1 MRDKYLN
8 NLGAMAKASQPSI
21 LFDLS
26 KREQCDPNEFKKMQR
41 RLKQT
46 YNISLAKEGLNF
58 NDMRQHQLLVL
69 GGPQDPFREAEIN
82 EIVKYFQSGGSVMVM
97 LGEGGENKNGT
108 NINYLIEQ
116 FGISINN
123 DSLVRTSY
131 YKYLHPK
138 EVFVSKGILNKEIVR
153 CARGVQKAGKKDA
166 DGKSIAR
173 KLMDIKDESKHD
185 NTGLNFVYPY
195 GATLNVQKPAFPLLS
210 SGPISYPMNRPLC
223 STFVNPSNKNAKLVV
238 IGSVRFFGDE
248 FVDKEDNMKI
258 VDVLFKWAAT
268 DEVELGDYATEESD
282 LSEYQ
287 HVPDIGSMADKL
299 KSCLEES
306 EELPRDFT
314 TLFDDT
320 MFKFDT
326 DNIPEAVNLYKDLSL
341 KHEPISLITPSF
353 ETPLPPLQAATF
365 APSMKELPLPSLD
378 FFDLDEQ
385 FSSQR
390 YFTHLER

>member
-1 MRDKYLN
+1 MSKE
-8 NLGAMAKASQPSI
+8 GGKAQQPSI

-26 KREQCDPNEFKKMQR
+26 KKEICDPNDFKKLQR

-46 YNISLAKEGLNF
+46 YNVGASKEPITLAGIK
-58 NDMRQHQLLVL
+58 DHQLLVL
-69 GGPQDPFREAEIN
+69 GGPREPFREAEF
-82 EIVKYFQSGGSVMVM
+82 VDLDKYFKSGGSVMIL
-97 LGEGGENKNGT
+97 LGEGGEAKNGT

-116 FGISINN
+116 FGISVNS

-138 EVFVSKGILNKEIVR
+138 EVFISNGILNKEIVR
-153 CARGVQKAGKKDA
+153 SARGLQKSAAKKDLDA
-166 DGKSIAR
+166 KSKNIAK
-173 KLMDIKDESKHD
+173 KLMEMKDDVKHD
-185 NTGLNFVYPY
+185 NAGLNFVYPY

-223 STFVNPSNKNAKLVV
+223 ATFVNPENKKSKLVV
-238 IGSVRFFGDE
+238 VGSVKFFEDE
-248 FVDKEDNMKI
+248 FLDKEDNAKI
-258 VDVLFKWAAT
+258 VDVLFKWVLT
-268 DEVELGDYATEESD
+268 EDVELGDYATEESD

-287 HVPDIGSMADKL
+287 HVPDIGSISERL
-299 KSCLEES
+299 RSCLEET
-306 EELPRDFT
+306 EDLPRDFT

-326 DNIPEAVNLYKDLSL
+326 DAIPEAVGLYKDLSV
-341 KHEPISLITPSF
+341 KHEVISLITPTF

-365 APSMKELPLPSLD
+365 PPSMKELPPPNLD
-378 FFDLDEQ
+378 LFDLDEQ

-390 YFTHLER
+390 YLDAVFFSLE